1 MESLRKVFLQQCSRV
16 IFGLKGVSGSFR
28 FKERTSS
35 WLQERCDSLR
45 SRTTPRC
52 LPQGYSLGVATLVSL
67 SVVSGAAH
75 ADIESVRAKGLE
87 WLVKAQRGDGSFA
100 GAMGLSVQAT
110 AAVVEAMLAGGLSSS
125 PQYGRALAWLANT
138 SAESTDARSWQ
149 VMALVAAGR
158 DANAIANNILDE
170 RNTVSVSGAAAL
182 QTGFAVWGSF
192 PNYGASLPDTVL
204 AYGALRAASL
214 TYTNHGL
221 ERVETVLCH
230 ILPAQLIAAPWA
242 GSWPYA
248 APRMGH
254 PDHIQR
260 GSLISTALTL
270 YELKKQRLANRF
282 STTTSTKC
290 GGSSPADIDASM
302 SNAKVWLI
310 AQANSDGGFADRNP
324 LTGSLEPSSPVASAL
339 AIRALALFAAE
350 GDTASVTAVSNAQ
363 GWLASQQAPDGSW
376 RGDPFVTARILAA
389 LPAATG
395 NALVDTDG
403 DGLTDVV
410 ETELGS
416 KKTIANSQEYIS
428 EKGNAVPGVTTY
440 LFSVNGS
447 LNVPFYRAVTVDF
460 GGAPYSHQ
468 IVNGILPPGLSM
480 TGAGV
485 ISGTPTTPGS
495 FAFDD
500 RVVNAEGL
508 ETVVIGRITIISTT
522 AMGRNTISSTQVAGD
537 VNGDGL
543 VDVADVALVQR
554 HVLGLSTLDAEQIS
568 SADLSPPGAPDGQL
582 GVADLEA
589 IVREVLQLD

>member
-45 SRTTPRC
+45 PRTTPRC
-52 LPQGYSLGVATLVSL
+52 LPRGNSLGVATLVSL

-75 ADIESVRAKGLE
+75 ADIESARAKGLA

-110 AAVVEAMLAGGLSSS
+110 AAVVEAMQAGGLSGS
-125 PQYGRALAWLANT
+125 PQYGRALSWLANT

-149 VMALVAAGR
+149 VMALAAAGR
-158 DANAIANNILDE
+158 DANAIANSILDE
-170 RNTVSVSGAAAL
+170 RNTVSVSDAAAL

-204 AYGALRAASL
+204 AYGALRAAAL
-214 TYTNHGL
+214 TYANHGL

-230 ILPAQLIAAPWA
+230 ILPAQLSAAPWA

-290 GGSSPADIDASM
+290 GRSSPADIDASM
-302 SNAKVWLI
+302 SNAKAWLI

-363 GWLASQQAPDGSW
+363 GWLTSQQTSEGSW
-376 RGDPFVTARILAA
+376 RGDPFVTARVLAA

-395 NALVDTDG
+395 NAVADTDG
-403 DGLTDVV
+403 DGLPDLIEAQLSSESSV
-410 ETELGS
+410 
-416 KKTIANSQEYIS
+416 ANSQELINDQ
-428 EKGNAVPGVTTY
+428 GNAVPGVTTY
-440 LFSVNGS
+440 VFSVNGS
-447 LNVPFYRAVTVDF
+447 LNALFNHAIDVAF
-460 GGAPYSHQ
+460 GSAPYSHQ

-480 TGAGV
+480 TSAGA
-485 ISGTPTTPGS
+485 ISGTPTTLGS

-500 RVVNAEGL
+500 RVVNAEGR
-508 ETVVIGRITIISTT
+508 ETIVIGRITI
-522 AMGRNTISSTQVAGD
+522 SSSQVAGD
-537 VNGDGL
+537 VNGDGI

-554 HVLGLSTLDAEQIS
+554 YVLGLSTLDAEQIS

>member
-1 MESLRKVFLQQCSRV
+1 MESLRKVFLQPCSRV
-16 IFGLKGVSGSFR
+16 IFGLTGVLGLLR
-28 FKERTSS
+28 FEGRTSS
-35 WLQERCDSLR
+35 LLQERCDSLGWLVTYR
-45 SRTTPRC
+45 CSPRGH
-52 LPQGYSLGVATLVSL
+52 LRGVVTLVALSL
-67 SVVSGAAH
+67 LSGVAH
-75 ADIESVRAKGLE
+75 ADVETARAKGLK
-87 WLVKAQRGDGSFA
+87 WLVKAQRADGSFA
-100 GAMGLSVQAT
+100 GATGLPVQAT
-110 AAVVEAMLAGGLSSS
+110 AAVVEAMQAGGLSNS

-149 VMALVAAGR
+149 VMALAAAGR
-158 DANAIANNILDE
+158 DANAIANSILDE

-230 ILPAQLIAAPWA
+230 ILPGQLSAAPWA

-260 GSLISTALTL
+260 GSVISTALTL

-290 GGSSPADIDASM
+290 GGSSPADIDAGM
-302 SNAKVWLI
+302 SNAKAWLI
-310 AQANSDGGFADRNP
+310 TQANSDGGFADRNP

-350 GDTASVTAVSNAQ
+350 GDTASGTAVSNAQ
-363 GWLASQQAPDGSW
+363 GWLTSQQAPEGSW
-376 RGDPFVTARILAA
+376 RGDPFVTARVLAA

-403 DGLTDVV
+403 DGLPDLV
-410 ETELGS
+410 EAELGS
-416 KKTIANSQEYIS
+416 KTSIANSQEYIS

-447 LNVPFYRAVTVDF
+447 LNVPFYRAVIVDF

-485 ISGTPTTPGS
+485 ISGTPATPGS

-522 AMGRNTISSTQVAGD
+522 AMGRNTLSSTQLAGD

-554 HVLGLSTLDAEQIS
+554 HVLGLSSLDAEQIS
-568 SADLSPPGAPDGQL
+568 NADLSPPGAPDGQL